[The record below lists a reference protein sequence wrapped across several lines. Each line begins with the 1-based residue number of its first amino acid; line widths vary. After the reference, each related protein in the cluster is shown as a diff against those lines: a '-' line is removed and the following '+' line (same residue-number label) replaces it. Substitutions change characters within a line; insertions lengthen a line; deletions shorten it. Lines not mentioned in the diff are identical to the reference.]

1 MHLSVDQP
9 RGRDKY
15 KQLYPGEQNSEQIQ
29 ASAPATT
36 TMEMLSFLLAGTM
49 VAGRDP
55 Q

>member
-29 ASAPATT
+29 ASAPPP